1 MKRTVI
7 RRALEAGLGALG
19 VFIIVVCS
27 AIPAHAQ
34 TPSISSISP
43 NSTLA
48 GGGNFTL
55 TVNGSNFASG
65 AVVRWNG
72 SNRTT
77 SGSGGT
83 QRTATIMA
91 SDIATA
97 GTAS

>member
-7 RRALEAGLGALG
+7 RRGLAAGLVSLG
-19 VFIIVVCS
+19 VLIVMVCS
-27 AIPAHAQ
+27 AIPARAQ

-43 NSTLA
+43 NSAVA

-77 SGSGGT
+77 SGSGAT
-83 QRTATIMA
+83 QRTAAILA
-91 SDIATA
+91 SDIAAA
-97 GTAS
+97 GT